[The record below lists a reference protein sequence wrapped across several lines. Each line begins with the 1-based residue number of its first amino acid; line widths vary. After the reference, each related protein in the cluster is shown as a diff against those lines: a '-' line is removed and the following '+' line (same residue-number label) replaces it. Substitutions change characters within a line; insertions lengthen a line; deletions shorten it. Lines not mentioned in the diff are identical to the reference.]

1 MWVKRKNIRRR
12 SRTVMRRADSGKKVR
27 ASTSEIKYSSRKTLL
42 SLSLRTTYST
52 TACYYLLKCQ
62 SHREKNHK
70 LRHQH
75 SYQNNHQRKNK
86 KHILRLT
93 YQRSRQLSR
102 LHISFLFLSKR
113 DLHFLTDK
121 MLHDF

>member
-1 MWVKRKNIRRR
+1 MRK
-12 SRTVMRRADSGKKVR
+12 ADSEKKVR

-42 SLSLRTTYST
+42 SLSSQTTYSI
-52 TACYYLLKCQ
+52 TAFYYLLRCQ
-62 SHREKNHK
+62 NHRENNHK

-75 SYQNNHQRKNK
+75 SYQNNQQRKNQK
-86 KHILRLT
+86 LILRLT

-102 LHISFLFLSKR
+102 LYISYLFLSKR